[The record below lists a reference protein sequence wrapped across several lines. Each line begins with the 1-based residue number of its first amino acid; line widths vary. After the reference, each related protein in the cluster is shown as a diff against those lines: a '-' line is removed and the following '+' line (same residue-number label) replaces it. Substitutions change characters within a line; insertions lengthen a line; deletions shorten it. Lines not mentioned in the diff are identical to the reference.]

1 MNIELMRSEI
11 SKVYPGSCWK
21 TKVKMMSEA
30 QVIAIYHNFLRN
42 KKFKSSEIRCKHKQ
56 LTFDDI
62 LRGGQLK

>member
-1 MNIELMRSEI
+1 MNVELMRSEI
-11 SKVYPGSCWK
+11 TKVYLGNSWS
-21 TKVKMMSEA
+21 TKVKNMSDE

-62 LRGGQLK
+62 LRGSQLK